1 MGGVVLPALAVMGV
15 ATANPS
21 AAAVAAVLALPAS
34 IAGEMVERYLFF
46 TAVVKPQMP
55 GGLMP

>member
-1 MGGVVLPALAVMGV
+1 MGVVM
-15 ATANPS
+15 ANPRAA
-21 AAAVAAVLALPAS
+21 AAAVFALVAS

-46 TAVVKPQMP
+46 TAVVKPKMP